1 MSVIIN
7 GITYAPRITLPP
19 HGLGTLGASL
29 RSMRKA
35 SKMSI
40 QAACNEIGCS
50 KSYLWELEH
59 DKAEPGLRMAYLIA
73 SVYGVPL
80 AALAACLGAEK

>member
-1 MSVIIN
+1 MTVIIN
-7 GITYAPRITLPP
+7 GITYVPRITLHP
-19 HGLGTLGASL
+19 HGLGTLGAAL

-35 SKMSI
+35 SKMSLEK
-40 QAACNEIGCS
+40 ACAEIGCS

-59 DKAEPGLRMAYLIA
+59 DSAEPGLRMAYLIA

-80 AALAACLGAEK
+80 AALAACLEWKP